1 MVGKRQQES
10 LLRKPNEPNR
20 IILTFY
26 KKKEMFLSQKIQ
38 TDEYCD
44 ELNLTNIL
52 NSRLNLKI
60 YRTKNN
66 DENEYF

>member
-1 MVGKRQQES
+1 MVVKRQQES

-26 KKKEMFLSQKIQ
+26 KKKEMFLSQNIQ